1 MKSKLIT
8 IDELYRSGGDWIGQA
23 PTSPIELVTI
33 DSRKCIP
40 NSMFFALKG
49 NNSDGQEFIPKALE
63 SGASI
68 VVYSDSKYDSLFVK
82 TGKLGIRVPDPILYM
97 HDLAKRV
104 IRKVE
109 FPVLAITGSNGKT
122 TTKEMIAAVLSNK
135 FTVHKTNKNLNNHL
149 GVPLTIFELERRH
162 NFFVVEMGMNHAGE
176 IWTLCEI
183 AMPNSGLITNI
194 GTAHIEYFGT
204 QEKIAEAKGELFSY
218 LRKNK
223 GFLFVNADDP
233 FLLKQL
239 KKTTS
244 ASFYGIKNGEAS
256 VRATHLKADEF
267 SRYSF
272 RWIDEKSQKSG
283 SVKLKLPGIH
293 HVHNALSAVAV
304 GIRHGINPQLISE
317 TLSEFYAQENRM
329 DMKTIGDITIISDCY
344 NANPDSMKAG
354 LKALSDMNKSHR
366 KIAVLGDMFELGELS
381 QHLHKEMGEY
391 INTLHLDGVIT
402 IGKESK
408 HIHKA
413 ISESSEVKEK
423 LHFLKKEDAITW
435 LDKNIH
441 QEDIIY
447 IKASRGMKLEAVTQ
461 FLENKPEEK

>member
-1 MKSKLIT
+1 MRSKLLT

-23 PTSPIELVTI
+23 PTAPIELVTI

-49 NNSDGQEFIPKALE
+49 NNSDGQEFISKALE
-63 SGASI
+63 CGASI
-68 VVYSDSKYDSLFVK
+68 VVYSDSKYDSLFSK
-82 TGKLGIRVPDPILYM
+82 SGKLGIRVPDPILYM

-104 IRKVE
+104 MRKVE
-109 FPVLAITGSNGKT
+109 YPVLAITGSNGKT
-122 TTKEMIAAVLSNK
+122 TTKEMIASVLANK
-135 FTVHKTNKNLNNHL
+135 YTVHKTNKNLNNHL
-149 GVPLTIFELERRH
+149 GVPLTIFELEKRH

-267 SRYSF
+267 SRFSF
-272 RWIDEKSQKSG
+272 RWIEEKSQKSG

-304 GIRHGINPQLISE
+304 GIRHGINPQVISE
-317 TLSEFYAQENRM
+317 TLSEFYAQEDRM
-329 DMKTIGDITIISDCY
+329 EMKSIGNITIISDCY

-354 LKALSDMNKSHR
+354 LKALSDMSKSHR

-381 QHLHKEMGEY
+381 QNLHKEIGEF
-391 INTLHLDGVIT
+391 INTLHIDGVVT
-402 IGKESK
+402 IGKETK
-408 HIHKA
+408 QIHKA

-423 LHFLKKEDAITW
+423 HHFGKKEDANSW
-435 LDKNIH
+435 LDKNIQ
-441 QEDIIY
+441 QEDILY
-447 IKASRGMKLEAVTQ
+447 IKASHGMKLETITQ
-461 FLENKPEEK
+461 FLENKLK